1 MMMRIKIKIRI
12 KIRNRGASVLASPAR
27 NRLAPRAGRSEK
39 SPCIPPRPARIV
51 RASNNRRNQSSSKV
65 GSSNMMDSS
74 VKATIKQ
81 EYQQHEK
88 DTGSVEVQVALLTK
102 RILDLTG
109 HFQIHKGDHN
119 SRRGLIVMVSQ
130 RRRLLDYLRDE
141 DLARYQKLIERLG
154 LRR

>member
-1 MMMRIKIKIRI
+1 
-12 KIRNRGASVLASPAR
+12 
-27 NRLAPRAGRSEK
+27 
-39 SPCIPPRPARIV
+39 
-51 RASNNRRNQSSSKV
+51 
-65 GSSNMMDSS
+65 MMDSS
-74 VKATIKQ
+74 AKAIIKQ